1 MSNNYDNMFLYNYKV
16 VKDVRLNFNGSD
28 IHTNGTDSSKRL
40 NGMSHVSPIRPM
52 PQSAVKQQKM
62 PKSFNGMVSHS
73 GFQNVYSIQNNVDP
87 LDLLYDFS
95 SIAKSKG
102 SMQDVYYLLHNIA
115 VTRLGLSY
123 SALGTVNSQSNC
135 INIQLLDRIGNSFNA
150 RALLNNTQNPIVKA
164 FVDKIPQTVEDSE
177 FLKIDYVPNS
187 KALILPMIYQGNCY
201 GVLVLGYSE
210 LTQQCSDLLQVL
222 VDYLALHVAS
232 AQFNEISTL
241 NGDTDILTGLKT
253 HRAFQEALSK
263 EIKEAEQSDKPISV
277 VIFDVNNIS
286 QINREFGHAKGDE
299 IIKLVAEK
307 IKQNIR
313 SIDVAG
319 RYGGD
324 EIALI
329 LPDTDNSEAT
339 YITEY
344 LTYSLSCCL
353 VDDVGSVKVSVGLAT
368 YPTCAREQEKLLILA
383 EQAMIISKN
392 KGYKNGI
399 STAVNAQDINFWN
412 EAALDSFASVIAK
425 RHNQLGLNFEEELM
439 DKFHTDSSNSNNHMT
454 DVVTSLAGAIDAK
467 DTYTKG
473 HSTAVSRYSEAL
485 ARALNLPDD
494 DVERIK
500 LGALLHDVGKIGIPE
515 NILGRT
521 GKLSDEEWE
530 IMKQHPVIG
539 AEKVLAPVPALRDLI
554 PMVKHHHEHWDG
566 SGYPD
571 NLKGE
576 EIPLA
581 ARIIS
586 VADTFHALISD
597 RPYRKG
603 LPIEKAIEILRIGAG
618 IQWDSELVRKFIVI
632 APSLIT
638 TIEH

>member
-1 MSNNYDNMFLYNYKV
+1 MKE
-16 VKDVRLNFNGSD
+16 VRLNYNDRD
-28 IHTNGTDSSKRL
+28 INSSVEMGLGNKSG
-40 NGMSHVSPIRPM
+40 NESHISPIRPIM
-52 PQSAVKQQKM
+52 RNMQAPQKTANRL
-62 PKSFNGMVSHS
+62 FGGMVSH
-73 GFQNVYSIQNNVDP
+73 GGYQHVYGVQGNVDP
-87 LDLLYDFS
+87 LDVLYDFS
-95 SIAKSKG
+95 SIAKSKR
-102 SMQDVYYLLHNIA
+102 SMHDVYYLLHNIA
-115 VTRLGLSY
+115 TTRLGLSF
-123 SALGTVNSQSNC
+123 SALGVLNSQSNC
-135 INIQLLDRIGNSFNA
+135 INLQLLDRIGNSFNS
-150 RALLNNTQNPIVKA
+150 RALLTQTQNPIVKA
-164 FVDKIPQTVEDSE
+164 FVDKIPQTVANND
-177 FLKIDYVPNS
+177 FLKIDYIQKS
-187 KALILPMIYQGNCY
+187 KSLILPMIYQGNCY
-201 GVLVLGYSE
+201 GVLILGYTDMS
-210 LTQQCSDLLQVL
+210 QQTSDLLQIL

-232 AQFNEISTL
+232 AQLNEISTL
-241 NGDTDILTGLKT
+241 SGDTDVLTGLKT
-253 HRAFQEALSK
+253 HRAFQEALTR
-263 EIKEAEQSDKPISV
+263 EIEKASENDKPVSV
-277 VIFDVNNIS
+277 VIFDINNIS
-286 QINREFGHAKGDE
+286 TINREFGHAKGDE
-299 IIKLVAEK
+299 IIKLVSEK

-313 SIDVAG
+313 SVDVAG

-344 LTYSLSCCL
+344 LNYSLSCCL
-353 VDDVGSVKVSVGLAT
+353 VDDVGSIKVSVGLAT

-399 STAVNAQDINFWN
+399 STTINAQDINFWN
-412 EAALDSFASVIAK
+412 ESALDSFAAVIAK
-425 RHNQLGLNFEEELM
+425 RHSQLGLNFEEELV
-439 DKFHTDSSNSNNHMT
+439 DKFHSDSLNSNNHMI

-473 HSTAVSRYSEAL
+473 HSISVSRYAEAL

-494 DVERIK
+494 EVERIK

-515 NILGRT
+515 NVLGRT
-521 GKLSDEEWE
+521 TKLEDDEWE

-539 AEKVLAPVPALRDLI
+539 AEKVLAPVAALRDLI

-581 ARIIS
+581 ARIVA

-603 LPIEKAIEILRIGAG
+603 LPIEKAIEILRIGSG
-618 IQWDSELVRKFIVI
+618 IQWDRELVRKFIVI

-638 TIEH
+638 TI

>member
-1 MSNNYDNMFLYNYKV
+1 MNY
-16 VKDVRLNFNGSD
+16 NGSD
-28 IHTNGTDSSKRL
+28 TNSDTNQVSMNEIKGA
-40 NGMSHVSPIRPM
+40 SHISPIRPIQRNSAT
-52 PQSAVKQQKM
+52 PQKTANRL
-62 PKSFNGMVSHS
+62 FGGMSSHS
-73 GFQNVYSIQNNVDP
+73 GFQNVFSIQNNVDP
-87 LDLLYDFS
+87 LDVLYDFS
-95 SIAKSKG
+95 SIAKSKR

-115 VTRLGLSY
+115 VTRLGLAF
-123 SALGTVNSQSNC
+123 SALGVLNSQSNC
-135 INIQLLDRIGNSFNA
+135 INLQLLDRIGNSFNS
-150 RALLNNTQNPIVKA
+150 RALLSQTQNPIVKA
-164 FVDKIPQTVEDSE
+164 FVDKIPQTVADNE
-177 FLKIDYVPNS
+177 FLKIDYIAPS
-187 KALILPMIYQGNCY
+187 KSLVLPMIYQGNCY
-201 GVLVLGYSE
+201 GVLILGYSE
-210 LTQQCSDLLQVL
+210 LTQQCSDLLQIL
-222 VDYLALHVAS
+222 VDYMALHVAS
-232 AQFNEISTL
+232 SQLNEMSNL

-253 HRAFQEALSK
+253 HRAFQEALSE
-263 EIKEAEQSDKPISV
+263 EIKKASETNKPVSV
-277 VIFDVNNIS
+277 VIFDINNIS

-299 IIKLVAEK
+299 IIKLVSEK

-344 LTYSLSCCL
+344 LNYSLSCCL
-353 VDDVGSVKVSVGLAT
+353 VDDVGSIKVSVGLAT

-399 STAVNAQDINFWN
+399 STAINAQDINFWN
-412 EAALDSFASVIAK
+412 EASLDSFASVIAK
-425 RHNQLGLNFEEELM
+425 RHSQLGLNFEEELV
-439 DKFHTDSSNSNNHMT
+439 DKFHSDSTNSNNHLI

-473 HSTAVSRYSEAL
+473 HSTSVSRYAEAL
-485 ARALNLPDD
+485 ARALNLPDEE
-494 DVERIK
+494 VERIK

-521 GKLSDEEWE
+521 TKLEDDEWE

-539 AEKVLAPVPALRDLI
+539 AEKVLAPVAALRDLI

-581 ARIIS
+581 ARIVA

-603 LPIEKAIEILRIGAG
+603 LPIEKAIEILRIGSG
-618 IQWDSELVRKFIVI
+618 IQWDRELVRKFIVI

-638 TIEH
+638 TI

>member
-1 MSNNYDNMFLYNYKV
+1 M
-16 VKDVRLNFNGSD
+16 KDIRLNSGDNDKNIGNNADINNFN
-28 IHTNGTDSSKRL
+28 N
-40 NGMSHVSPIRPM
+40 VSPIRLM
-52 PQSAVKQQKM
+52 SGHANAPQKTANRLFGNSAATNSVF
-62 PKSFNGMVSHS
+62 P
-73 GFQNVYSIQNNVDP
+73 NVFSIQHNIDP
-87 LDLLYDFS
+87 LDVLYDFS
-95 SIAKSKG
+95 SIAKSKS

-115 VTRLGLSY
+115 VSRLGLSY
-123 SALGTVNSQSNC
+123 TAIGILNSQANC
-135 INIQLLDRIGNSFNA
+135 INIQLLDRIGNSFNS
-150 RALLNNTQNPIVKA
+150 RALLTNDQNPIIKA
-164 FVDKIPQTVEDSE
+164 FVDKMPQTVENTD
-177 FLKIDYVPNS
+177 FLKIDYIPHS
-187 KALILPMIYQGNCY
+187 KSLILPMIFQGGCY
-201 GVLVLGYSE
+201 GVLILGYNE
-210 LTQQCSDLLQVL
+210 LTQQCSDLLQIL
-222 VDYLALHVAS
+222 VDYLALHVANN
-232 AQFNEISTL
+232 QFGEISNL
-241 NGDTDILTGLKT
+241 NDNIDILTGLKT
-253 HRAFQEALSK
+253 HRAFQEALSL
-263 EIKEAEQSDKPISV
+263 EITKAEETQKPISV
-277 VIFDVNNIS
+277 VIFDINNIS

-324 EIALI
+324 EIGLI

-344 LTYSLSCCL
+344 LNYSLSCCL
-353 VDDVGSVKVSVGLAT
+353 VDDVGAIKVNVGLAT

-392 KGYKNGI
+392 KGAKNGI
-399 STAVNAQDINFWN
+399 PTTVNAQDINFWN

-425 RHNQLGLNFEEELM
+425 RHSQLGLNFEEELV
-439 DKFHTDSSNSNNHMT
+439 DKFHSDSLNSNNHLV

-485 ARALNLPDD
+485 ARALNLPDEE
-494 DVERIK
+494 VERIK

-515 NILGRT
+515 NVLGRT
-521 GKLSDEEWE
+521 TKLADDEWE

-539 AEKVLAPVPALRDLI
+539 AEKVLAPVAALRDLI

-566 SGYPD
+566 SGYPS

-581 ARIIS
+581 ARIVA

-618 IQWDSELVRKFIVI
+618 IQWDAELVRKFIVI

-638 TIEH
+638 TIER

>member
-1 MSNNYDNMFLYNYKV
+1 
-16 VKDVRLNFNGSD
+16 LNFNGSD
-28 IHTNGTDSSKRL
+28 IGSKADNIHENRL
-40 NGMSHVSPIRPM
+40 HEVSHVSPIRAFPKGGAV
-52 PQSAVKQQKM
+52 PQKTANRL
-62 PKSFNGMVSHS
+62 FGGMNNNA
-73 GFQNVYSIQNNVDP
+73 GFQNVFSIQNNVDP

-95 SIAKSKG
+95 SIAKSKH

-123 SALGTVNSQSNC
+123 SALGVLNSQSNC
-135 INIQLLDRIGNSFNA
+135 INLQLLDRIGNSFNS
-150 RALLNNTQNPIVKA
+150 RALLSHTQNPIIKA
-164 FVDKIPQTVEDSE
+164 FVDKIPQTVTDSE
-177 FLKIDYVPNS
+177 FLKIDYIPNS
-187 KALILPMIYQGNCY
+187 KSLILPMIYQGNCY
-201 GVLVLGYSE
+201 GVLILGYSE

-232 AQFNEISTL
+232 NQFNEISTL
-241 NGDTDILTGLKT
+241 NGDIDILTGLKT
-253 HRAFQEALSK
+253 HRAFQEALSN
-263 EIKEAEQSDKPISV
+263 EIKKAEQKGEDKPISV
-277 VIFDVNNIS
+277 VIFDVYNIS
-286 QINREFGHAKGDE
+286 NINREFGHAKGDE

-344 LTYSLSCCL
+344 LNYSLSCCL
-353 VDDVGSVKVSVGLAT
+353 VDDVGAIKVSVGLAT

-392 KGYKNGI
+392 KSSKNGT

-412 EAALDSFASVIAK
+412 ETALDSFASVIAK
-425 RHNQLGLNFEEELM
+425 RHSQLGLNYEEELV
-439 DKFHTDSSNSNNHMT
+439 DKFHSDSSNSNNHLI

-473 HSTAVSRYSEAL
+473 HSQAVSRYAEAL
-485 ARALNLPDD
+485 ARALNLPNDE
-494 DVERIK
+494 VERIK
-500 LGALLHDVGKIGIPE
+500 LGAMLHDVGKIGIPE
-515 NILGRT
+515 NVLGRT
-521 GKLSDEEWE
+521 TKLSDEEWE

-539 AEKVLAPVPALRDLI
+539 AEKVLAPVAALRDLI
-554 PMVKHHHEHWDG
+554 PLVRHHHEHWDG

-581 ARIIS
+581 ARIVA

-603 LPIEKAIEILRIGAG
+603 LPIEKAIEILRIGSG

-638 TIEH
+638 TI

>member
-1 MSNNYDNMFLYNYKV
+1 MNYNGRDTKLGVDARSVNNTNSSNH
-16 VKDVRLNFNGSD
+16 
-28 IHTNGTDSSKRL
+28 I
-40 NGMSHVSPIRPM
+40 SPIRPM
-52 PQSAVKQQKM
+52 QRHANTPQKTANRLFS
-62 PKSFNGMVSHS
+62 GMGAHA
-73 GFQNVYSIQNNVDP
+73 GFQQNVFGLQAHVDP
-87 LDLLYDFS
+87 LDILYDFS
-95 SIAKSKG
+95 SIAKSKRN
-102 SMQDVYYLLHNIA
+102 MQDVYYLLHNIA
-115 VTRLGLSY
+115 TTRLGIAY
-123 SALGTVNSQSNC
+123 SALGVLNSQSNC
-135 INIQLLDRIGNSFNA
+135 INLQLLDRIGNSFNS
-150 RALLNNTQNPIVKA
+150 RALLTQTQNPIVKA
-164 FVDKIPQTVEDSE
+164 FVDKIPQTVADND
-177 FLKIDYVPNS
+177 FLKIDYIQKT

-201 GVLVLGYSE
+201 GVLILGYTE
-210 LTQQCSDLLQVL
+210 LTQQCSDLLQIL

-232 AQFNEISTL
+232 SQFTELSTL

-253 HRAFQEALSK
+253 HRAFQEALS
-263 EIKEAEQSDKPISV
+263 AELKKADEKPVSV
-277 VIFDVNNIS
+277 VIFDINNIS

-299 IIKLVAEK
+299 IIKLVSEK

-324 EIALI
+324 EIAII

-353 VDDVGSVKVSVGLAT
+353 VDDVGSVKVSVGIAT

-392 KGYKNGI
+392 KGYKNGV
-399 STAVNAQDINFWN
+399 STAINAQDINFWN
-412 EAALDSFASVIAK
+412 EAALDSFAAVIAK
-425 RHNQLGLNFEEELM
+425 RHSQLGLNFEEELV
-439 DKFHTDSSNSNNHMT
+439 DKFHSDSSNSNNHMI

-473 HSTAVSRYSEAL
+473 HSTSVSRYAEAL
-485 ARALNLPDD
+485 ARTLNLPEDE
-494 DVERIK
+494 VERIK

-521 GKLSDEEWE
+521 TKLEDDEWE

-539 AEKVLAPVPALRDLI
+539 AEKVLAPVDALRDLI

-566 SGYPD
+566 SGYPYG
-571 NLKGE
+571 LKGE

-581 ARIIS
+581 ARIVA

-603 LPIEKAIEILRIGAG
+603 LPIEKAIEILRIGSG

-638 TIEH
+638 TI

>member
-1 MSNNYDNMFLYNYKV
+1 MNYK
-16 VKDVRLNFNGSD
+16 GSD
-28 IHTNGTDSSKRL
+28 INSGSNQSTD
-40 NGMSHVSPIRPM
+40 NHVGMNHVSPIKAFPRNTM
-52 PQSAVKQQKM
+52 PGQQKTANRL
-62 PKSFNGMVSHS
+62 FGGMASHS
-73 GFQNVYSIQNNVDP
+73 GYQNVFTIQSNIDP
-87 LDLLYDFS
+87 LDVLYDFS
-95 SIAKSKG
+95 SIAKSKRN
-102 SMQDVYYLLHNIA
+102 MQDVYYLLHNIA
-115 VTRLGLSY
+115 VTRLGLAF
-123 SALGTVNSQSNC
+123 SALGIINSQSNC
-135 INIQLLDRIGNSFNA
+135 INIQLLDRIGNSFTS
-150 RALLNNTQNPIVKA
+150 RALLTQPQNPIVKA
-164 FVDKIPQTVEDSE
+164 FVDKIPQTVTDNE
-177 FLKIDYVPNS
+177 FLKIDYIPKTKS
-187 KALILPMIYQGNCY
+187 LILPMIFQGNCY
-201 GVLVLGYSE
+201 GVLILGYSE
-210 LTQQCSDLLQVL
+210 LTQQCSDLLQIL
-222 VDYLALHVAS
+222 VDYMALHVAS
-232 AQFNEISTL
+232 SQLNELSTL

-253 HRAFQEALSK
+253 HRAFQESLSN
-263 EIKEAEQSDKPISV
+263 EIQKAEENDKPISV

-299 IIKLVAEK
+299 IIKLVSEK

-353 VDDVGSVKVSVGLAT
+353 VDDVGSVKVSVGIAT

-425 RHNQLGLNFEEELM
+425 RHSQLGLNFEEELV
-439 DKFHTDSSNSNNHMT
+439 DKFHSDSLNSNNHMI

-473 HSTAVSRYSEAL
+473 HSVSVSRYAEAL

-494 DVERIK
+494 EVERIK

-515 NILGRT
+515 NVLGRT
-521 GKLSDEEWE
+521 SKLADDEWE

-539 AEKVLAPVPALRDLI
+539 AEKVLAPVDALRDLI

-581 ARIIS
+581 ARIVA

-638 TIEH
+638 TI

>member
-1 MSNNYDNMFLYNYKV
+1 M
-16 VKDVRLNFNGSD
+16 NFNGNDVNKSAD
-28 IHTNGTDSSKRL
+28 IGSVGKVNNSNHI
-40 NGMSHVSPIRPM
+40 SPIRPIQRNM
-52 PQSAVKQQKM
+52 NTPQKTANRL
-62 PKSFNGMVSHS
+62 FGGMASHS
-73 GFQNVYSIQNNVDP
+73 GFQNVFSIQNNVDP
-87 LDLLYDFS
+87 LDVLYDFS
-95 SIAKSKG
+95 SIAKSKRN
-102 SMQDVYYLLHNIA
+102 MQDVYYLLHNIA
-115 VTRLGLSY
+115 VTRLGLAF
-123 SALGTVNSQSNC
+123 SAIGVLNSQSNC
-135 INIQLLDRIGNSFNA
+135 INLQLLDRIGNSFNA
-150 RALLNNTQNPIVKA
+150 RALLTQTQNPIVKA
-164 FVDKIPQTVEDSE
+164 FVDKIPQTVADND
-177 FLKIDYVPNS
+177 FLKIDYIPKTKSLV
-187 KALILPMIYQGNCY
+187 LPMVYQNNCY
-201 GVLVLGYSE
+201 GVLILGYSE
-210 LTQQCSDLLQVL
+210 LTQQCSDLLQIL
-222 VDYLALHVAS
+222 VDYLALHVAN
-232 AQFNEISTL
+232 AQFNEMSNL

-253 HRAFQEALSK
+253 HRAFQEALST
-263 EIKEAEQSDKPISV
+263 EIKKASENNKPVSV
-277 VIFDVNNIS
+277 VIFDINNIS

-299 IIKLVAEK
+299 IIKLVSEK

-344 LTYSLSCCL
+344 LNYSLSCCL
-353 VDDVGSVKVSVGLAT
+353 VDDVGSIKVSVGLAT
-368 YPTCAREQEKLLILA
+368 YPTCSAEQEKLLILA

-399 STAVNAQDINFWN
+399 STTVNAQDINFWN
-412 EAALDSFASVIAK
+412 EAALDSFAAVIAK
-425 RHNQLGLNFEEELM
+425 RHSQLGLNFEEELV
-439 DKFHTDSSNSNNHMT
+439 DKFHSDSINSNNHMI

-473 HSTAVSRYSEAL
+473 HSISVSRYAEAL

-494 DVERIK
+494 EVERIK

-515 NILGRT
+515 NVLGRT
-521 GKLSDEEWE
+521 SKLADDEWE

-539 AEKVLAPVPALRDLI
+539 AEKVLAPVAALRDLI

-566 SGYPD
+566 SGYPC

-581 ARIIS
+581 ARIVA

-618 IQWDSELVRKFIVI
+618 IQWDAELVRKFIVI

-638 TIEH
+638 TI

>member
-1 MSNNYDNMFLYNYKV
+1 M
-16 VKDVRLNFNGSD
+16 NFNGSD
-28 IHTNGTDSSKRL
+28 IHTTGSDSDKKVT
-40 NGMSHVSPIRPM
+40 GMAHVSPLRPM
-52 PQSAVKQQKM
+52 PKTGAVPQKTANRL
-62 PKSFNGMVSHS
+62 FGGMVTHS
-73 GFQNVYSIQNNVDP
+73 GFQNVFSIQNNVDP

-102 SMQDVYYLLHNIA
+102 SMHDVYYLLHNIA

-123 SALGTVNSQSNC
+123 SALGTVNSQANC
-135 INIQLLDRIGNSFNA
+135 INLQLLDRIGNSFNS
-150 RALLNNTQNPIVKA
+150 RALLSNTQNPIVKA
-164 FVDKIPQTVEDSE
+164 FVDKIPQTVGDSE

-201 GVLVLGYSE
+201 GVLILGYSE

-263 EIKEAEQSDKPISV
+263 EIKEAEKNDKPLSV

-368 YPTCAREQEKLLILA
+368 YPTCSREQEKLLILA

-425 RHNQLGLNFEEELM
+425 RHSQLGLNFEEELV
-439 DKFHTDSSNSNNHMT
+439 DKFHSDSSNSNNHMI

-473 HSTAVSRYSEAL
+473 HSTAVSRYAEAL
-485 ARALNLPDD
+485 ARALNLPDNE
-494 DVERIK
+494 VERIK

-539 AEKVLAPVPALRDLI
+539 AEKVLAPVPSLRDLI

-571 NLKGE
+571 NLKGK

-581 ARIIS
+581 ARIVA

>member
-1 MSNNYDNMFLYNYKV
+1 
-16 VKDVRLNFNGSD
+16 
-28 IHTNGTDSSKRL
+28 
-40 NGMSHVSPIRPM
+40 
-52 PQSAVKQQKM
+52 
-62 PKSFNGMVSHS
+62 
-73 GFQNVYSIQNNVDP
+73 
-87 LDLLYDFS
+87 
-95 SIAKSKG
+95 
-102 SMQDVYYLLHNIA
+102 
-115 VTRLGLSY
+115 
-123 SALGTVNSQSNC
+123 
-135 INIQLLDRIGNSFNA
+135 
-150 RALLNNTQNPIVKA
+150 
-164 FVDKIPQTVEDSE
+164 
-177 FLKIDYVPNS
+177 
-187 KALILPMIYQGNCY
+187 MIYQGNCY
-201 GVLVLGYSE
+201 GVLILGYSE
-210 LTQQCSDLLQVL
+210 LTQQCSDLLQIL
-222 VDYLALHVAS
+222 VDYMALHVAS
-232 AQFNEISTL
+232 SQLNEMSNL

-253 HRAFQEALSK
+253 HRAFQEALSE
-263 EIKEAEQSDKPISV
+263 EIKKASESNKPVSV
-277 VIFDVNNIS
+277 VIFDINNIS

-299 IIKLVAEK
+299 IIKLVSEK

-344 LTYSLSCCL
+344 LNYSLSCCL
-353 VDDVGSVKVSVGLAT
+353 VDDVGSIKVSVGLAT

-399 STAVNAQDINFWN
+399 STAINAQDINFWN
-412 EAALDSFASVIAK
+412 EASLDSFASVIAK
-425 RHNQLGLNFEEELM
+425 RHSQLGLNFEEELV
-439 DKFHTDSSNSNNHMT
+439 DKFHSDSTNSNNHLI

-473 HSTAVSRYSEAL
+473 HSTSVSRYAEAL
-485 ARALNLPDD
+485 ARALNLPDEE
-494 DVERIK
+494 VERIK

-521 GKLSDEEWE
+521 SKLEDDEWE

-539 AEKVLAPVPALRDLI
+539 AEKVLAPVAALRDLI

-581 ARIIS
+581 ARIVA

-603 LPIEKAIEILRIGAG
+603 LPIEKAIEILRIGSG
-618 IQWDSELVRKFIVI
+618 IQWDRELVRKFIVI

-638 TIEH
+638 TI

>member
-1 MSNNYDNMFLYNYKV
+1 M
-16 VKDVRLNFNGSD
+16 NFNGSD
-28 IHTNGTDSSKRL
+28 IHKDNSDKEKKLTGI
-40 NGMSHVSPIRPM
+40 SHVSPIRPM
-52 PQSAVKQQKM
+52 PKTGAVPQKTANRL
-62 PKSFNGMVSHS
+62 FGGMVAHS
-73 GFQNVYSIQNNVDP
+73 GFQNVFSIQSNVDP

-95 SIAKSKG
+95 SIAKSKS

-123 SALGTVNSQSNC
+123 SALGIINSQSNC
-135 INIQLLDRIGNSFNA
+135 INLQLLDRIGNSFNS
-150 RALLNNTQNPIVKA
+150 RALLSNTQSPIVKA
-164 FVDKIPQTVEDSE
+164 FVDKIPQTVSDSD

-187 KALILPMIYQGNCY
+187 KALILPMMYQGSCY
-201 GVLVLGYSE
+201 GVLILGYSE

-222 VDYLALHVAS
+222 VDYLALHVAC

-263 EIKEAEQSDKPISV
+263 EIKEAEKTDKPISV

-353 VDDVGSVKVSVGLAT
+353 VDDVGSIKVSVGLAT

-392 KGYKNGI
+392 KGYKNGV

-425 RHNQLGLNFEEELM
+425 RHSQLGLNFEEELV
-439 DKFHTDSSNSNNHMT
+439 DKFHSDSSNSNNHMI

-494 DVERIK
+494 EVERIK

-539 AEKVLAPVPALRDLI
+539 AEKVLAPVPSLRDLI

-581 ARIIS
+581 ARIVA